1 MADDTQDN
9 AMRILEMATSLTVQ
23 FLQNLSVNN
32 AECEL
37 PEIYLEAQLE
47 QMVNRLLTHHETV
60 TQYLQLPIDRVP
72 SPPSPTTDILR

>member
-1 MADDTQDN
+1 MAGDTQDN

-32 AECEL
+32 AELQL
-37 PEIYLEAQLE
+37 PEGFLEAQLE

>member
-1 MADDTQDN
+1 MADETQDN

-32 AECEL
+32 AGCEL

-47 QMVNRLLTHHETV
+47 QMVNKLLSHHKTV
-60 TQYLQLPIDRVP
+60 SQYLQ
-72 SPPSPTTDILR
+72 PPSPTTDILR

>member
-1 MADDTQDN
+1 MANDTQDN
-9 AMRILEMATSLTVQ
+9 AMQIIKMATGLTVQ

-32 AECEL
+32 AELQL
-37 PEIYLEAQLE
+37 PEGFLEAQLE

-60 TQYLQLPIDRVP
+60 TQYLQLPSDQVP